1 MQVLICLDAI
11 REMRTNIFS
20 LIEGVYGPIRAELD
34 WIEELRIQLA
44 IPELESV
51 LELMDY

>member
-11 REMRTNIFS
+11 REIRVNAPKFS
-20 LIEGVYGPIRAELD
+20 PLEGYSGPINAELN

-44 IPELESV
+44 L
-51 LELMDY
+51 